1 MILAN
6 HYVYKRYE
14 VVLLKFKNNLLVLNK
29 KYKFHNIIY
38 VELVKIREYRVNI
51 FKGVK
56 S

>member
-1 MILAN
+1 
-6 HYVYKRYE
+6 